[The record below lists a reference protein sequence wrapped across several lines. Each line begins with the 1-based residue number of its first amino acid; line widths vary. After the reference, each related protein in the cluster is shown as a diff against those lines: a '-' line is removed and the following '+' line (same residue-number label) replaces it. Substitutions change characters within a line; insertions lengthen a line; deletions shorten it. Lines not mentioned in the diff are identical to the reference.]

1 MYKQRSHDLTSFYY
15 FLWGYVKER
24 VSAMPFENMV
34 ELQERIEQ
42 VCQSIGPEMLE
53 HVRRLFI
60 NKLETCEQRE
70 RSVTLKTTCVLL
82 ENNHWFQMFCLCD
95 SDNDVSKKKSK
106 LGFMAFWKLNFES
119 RSKRIIYVGVPIR
132 KG

>member
-1 MYKQRSHDLTSFYY
+1 
-15 FLWGYVKER
+15 
-24 VSAMPFENMV
+24 MPFENMV

-82 ENNHWFQMFCLCD
+82 ENNH
-95 SDNDVSKKKSK
+95 
-106 LGFMAFWKLNFES
+106 
-119 RSKRIIYVGVPIR
+119 
-132 KG
+132 